1 MDTNETLIKRQFNKN
16 KKEKKMGDS
25 VEKKQIEKM
34 KLGQLIEREQIL
46 IQYSN
51 KGRKSNSNK
60 HF

>member
-1 MDTNETLIKRQFNKN
+1 
-16 KKEKKMGDS
+16 MGDS